1 MRMTSS
7 SAARSRA
14 IPRDLAALEFGLSIT
29 DPCIGWDST
38 EALLLKLHR
47 SLETVRR

>member
-1 MRMTSS
+1 MLESHLKPGNQP
-7 SAARSRA
+7 
-14 IPRDLAALEFGLSIT
+14 IPKDLSTLEYGVSIT

-38 EALLLKLHR
+38 EALLRKLHR